1 MQATNVQ
8 EGDEVRICRGN
19 AHCATLNPG
28 KKNMAGWLRG
38 TGALAGWARC
48 LGRWARPAASGG
60 GFLTCQYQLAL
71 GGEVQA
77 ILASD
82 VFDNDVALT
91 L

>member
-1 MQATNVQ
+1 
-8 EGDEVRICRGN
+8 
-19 AHCATLNPG
+19 
-28 KKNMAGWLRG
+28 MAGWLRG
-38 TGALAGWARC
+38 TGALAGWARF

-82 VFDNDVALT
+82 VFDDDVALT
-91 L
+91 LQQ